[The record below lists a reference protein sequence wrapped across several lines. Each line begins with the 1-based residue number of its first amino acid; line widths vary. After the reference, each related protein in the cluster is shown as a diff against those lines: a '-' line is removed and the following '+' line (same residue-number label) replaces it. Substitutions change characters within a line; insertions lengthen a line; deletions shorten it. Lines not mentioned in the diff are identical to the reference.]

1 MALRSGRMP
10 LLVDDIGKAHE
21 GLLLEA
27 RAKGFVVVSITDRFD
42 GPELQLDVQDLDG
55 FLDLAKRLDARA
67 IYVTSSTPVDADVV
81 EETLEFFLAG
91 EVIMGEDKLRPDFSK
106 SMLRMFGLM
115 RDVGFAFFR
124 AGFLH
129 AGVFHSLQVADKEA
143 WPALEAIE
151 DAADDDELP
160 LNDLTEDEWADK
172 NPRDLAQAIID
183 HLVDEGHT
191 KAQLK
196 RSANKLV
203 AEAANE
209 LFPEPDELT
218 TKGADRI
225 SQGLILAE
233 ARLKQGKL

>member
-1 MALRSGRMP
+1 MP

-21 GLLLEA
+21 RLLLDA
-27 RAKGFVVVSITDRFD
+27 RAGGFVVVPITDRFD

-55 FLDLAKRLDARA
+55 FLDLAKRLEARA
-67 IYVTSSTPVDADVV
+67 IYVTSSTPVDAAVV
-81 EETLEFFLAG
+81 EETLEFFRAG
-91 EVIMGEDKLRPDFSK
+91 ETIMGEDKLRPDFSK
-106 SMLRMFGLM
+106 SMVRMFNLM

-129 AGVFHSLQVADKEA
+129 AGAFHSFQVADKET

-151 DAADDDELP
+151 DAAEDDELP
-160 LNDLTEDEWADK
+160 LNDLAEDEWADK
-172 NPRDLAQAIID
+172 NPREIAQAVID

-196 RSANKLV
+196 RGAHKLV

-218 TKGADRI
+218 KEGADRI